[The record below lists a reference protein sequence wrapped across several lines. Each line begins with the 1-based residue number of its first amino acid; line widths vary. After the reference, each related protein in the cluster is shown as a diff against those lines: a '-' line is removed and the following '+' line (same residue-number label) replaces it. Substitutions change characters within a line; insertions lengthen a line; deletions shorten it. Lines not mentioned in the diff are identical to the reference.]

1 MKVTRRQIRSLIK
14 EILILEVKKR
24 KKRSKTAKKQIKDLM
39 LDRPFT
45 VGGWPHGEDRG
56 WLPDSKPVNQ
66 QISDYFE
73 DMGLIVNEEDVS
85 EKG

>member
-1 MKVTRRQIRSLIK
+1 MKITRRQLRKIIK
-14 EILILEVKKR
+14 EVLTEAKKR
-24 KKRSKTAKKQIKDLM
+24 RSKTAKKQIKDLM

-45 VGGWPHGEDRG
+45 IGGWPHGEDRG

-73 DMGLIVNEEDVS
+73 DMGLIVNEEEEIS

>member
-1 MKVTRRQIRSLIK
+1 VKITRKQLRKIIK
-14 EILILEVKKR
+14 EVLTEAKKR
-24 KKRSKTAKKQIKDLM
+24 RSKTAKKQIKDLM

-45 VGGWPHGEDRG
+45 IGGWPHGEDRG

-73 DMGLIVNEEDVS
+73 DMGLIVNEEEEIS

>member
-1 MKVTRRQIRSLIK
+1 VKITRKQLRKIIK
-14 EILILEVKKR
+14 EVLTEVKKR
-24 KKRSKTAKKQIKDLM
+24 RSKIAKKQIKDLM

-45 VGGWPHGEDRG
+45 IGGWPHGEDRG

-73 DMGLIVNEEDVS
+73 DMGLIVNEEEEIS

>member
-1 MKVTRRQIRSLIK
+1 MKITRRQLRKIIK
-14 EILILEVKKR
+14 EVLTEAKKR
-24 KKRSKTAKKQIKDLM
+24 RSKIAKKQIKDLM

-45 VGGWPHGEDRG
+45 IGGWPHGEDRG

-73 DMGLIVNEEDVS
+73 DMGLIVNEEEEIS

>member
-1 MKVTRRQIRSLIK
+1 MKITRRQLRKIIK
-14 EILILEVKKR
+14 EVLTEAKKR
-24 KKRSKTAKKQIKDLM
+24 RSKTSKKQIKDLM

-45 VGGWPHGEDRG
+45 IGGWPHGEDRG

-73 DMGLIVNEEDVS
+73 DMGLIVNEEEEIS
-85 EKG
+85 EEG

>member
-1 MKVTRRQIRSLIK
+1 MKITRRQLRKIIK
-14 EILILEVKKR
+14 EVLTEAKKR
-24 KKRSKTAKKQIKDLM
+24 RSKTAKKQIKDLM

-45 VGGWPHGEDRG
+45 IGGWPHGEDRG

-73 DMGLIVNEEDVS
+73 DMGLIVNEEEEIS
-85 EKG
+85 KKG

>member
-1 MKVTRRQIRSLIK
+1 MKITRKQLRKIIK
-14 EILILEVKKR
+14 EVLTEAKKR
-24 KKRSKTAKKQIKDLM
+24 RSKTAKKQIKDLM

-45 VGGWPHGEDRG
+45 IGGWPHGEDRG

-73 DMGLIVNEEDVS
+73 DMGLIVNEEEEIS
-85 EKG
+85 GKG

>member
-1 MKVTRRQIRSLIK
+1 VKITRRQLRKIIK
-14 EILILEVKKR
+14 EVLTEAKKR
-24 KKRSKTAKKQIKDLM
+24 RSKTAKKQIKDLM

-45 VGGWPHGEDRG
+45 IGGWPHGEDRG

-73 DMGLIVNEEDVS
+73 DMGLIVNEEEEIS

>member
-1 MKVTRRQIRSLIK
+1 MKITRRQLRKIIK
-14 EILILEVKKR
+14 EVLTEAKKR
-24 KKRSKTAKKQIKDLM
+24 RSKTAKKQIKDLM

-45 VGGWPHGEDRG
+45 IGGWPHGEDRG

-73 DMGLIVNEEDVS
+73 DMGLIVNEEEEIS
-85 EKG
+85 GKG

>member
-1 MKVTRRQIRSLIK
+1 MKITRKQLRKIIK
-14 EILILEVKKR
+14 EVLTEAKKR
-24 KKRSKTAKKQIKDLM
+24 RSKTAKKQIKDLM
-39 LDRPFT
+39 LDRPFII
-45 VGGWPHGEDRG
+45 GGWPHGEDRG

-73 DMGLIVNEEDVS
+73 DMGLIVNEEEKIS

>member
-1 MKVTRRQIRSLIK
+1 MKITRKQLRKIIK
-14 EILILEVKKR
+14 EVLTEAKKR
-24 KKRSKTAKKQIKDLM
+24 RSKTAKKQIKDLM

-45 VGGWPHGEDRG
+45 IGGWPHGEDRG

-73 DMGLIVNEEDVS
+73 DMGLIVNEEEEIS

>member
-1 MKVTRRQIRSLIK
+1 VKITRKQLRKIIK
-14 EILILEVKKR
+14 EVLTEAKKR
-24 KKRSKTAKKQIKDLM
+24 RSKTAKKQIKDLM

-45 VGGWPHGEDRG
+45 IGGWPRGEDRG
-56 WLPDSKPVNQ
+56 WLPNSKPVNQ

-73 DMGLIVNEEDVS
+73 DMGLIVNEEEEIS

>member
-1 MKVTRRQIRSLIK
+1 MKITRRQLRKIIK
-14 EILILEVKKR
+14 EVLTEAKKR
-24 KKRSKTAKKQIKDLM
+24 RSSTSKKQIKDLM

-45 VGGWPHGEDRG
+45 IGGWPHGEDRG

-73 DMGLIVNEEDVS
+73 DMGLIVNEEEEIS